1 MIYTIGHS
9 NITPKSFIDILN
21 QFKIKI
27 VVDIRS
33 SPYSKY
39 VTHFNRENIKKT
51 FKKENM
57 RYISWR
63 LCGGKPKHKK
73 YYKNG
78 KVNYDLIRE
87 SDHYKKGIESLN

>member
-1 MIYTIGHS
+1 MINMIYTIGHS

-39 VTHFNRENIKKT
+39 VPHFNRENIKKT
-51 FKKENM
+51 FKE
-57 RYISWR
+57 REYQIHISWR
-63 LCGGKPKHKK
+63 LYWWKT
-73 YYKNG
+73 
-78 KVNYDLIRE
+78 
-87 SDHYKKGIESLN
+87 

>member
-1 MIYTIGHS
+1 MINMIYTIGHS

-39 VTHFNRENIKKT
+39 VPHFNRENIKKT
-51 FKKENM
+51 FKKENI
-57 RYISWR
+57 RYIF
-63 LCGGKPKHKK
+63 LGDYIGGKPKA
-73 YYKNG
+73 
-78 KVNYDLIRE
+78 
-87 SDHYKKGIESLN
+87 IEILP